1 MAGSGPRYHGIATP
15 FWFVPESADAF
26 GALEMKESDIV
37 LSTYP
42 KCGTTWT
49 QKILSCLRRMDAD
62 GVMSAAPEVGST
74 GQVYPDGI
82 PLERPPEPHP
92 IFGSASIAELFAQRD
107 PRLFSSHLPASR
119 LPCLTHGKG
128 RLIYV
133 LRNPKDTA
141 TSLHFFMGAAKD
153 DWLGNEH
160 GPGSLN
166 RFLADPAPNAFG
178 AYWDHILEMEELVEK
193 LGPDRA
199 LVLYYEEMK
208 GDHRGQVARI
218 AKFLGMPVTDKL
230 LDAVVAAT
238 AFKAMAAERQGTKL
252 AALTRKGVIG
262 DWEGHLDDATWSR
275 VDTLFDERCGQSKL
289 YQPMKQWMVAQNPKL

>member
-1 MAGSGPRYHGIATP
+1 
-15 FWFVPESADAF
+15 
-26 GALEMKESDIV
+26 
-37 LSTYP
+37 
-42 KCGTTWT
+42 
-49 QKILSCLRRMDAD
+49 
-62 GVMSAAPEVGST
+62 
-74 GQVYPDGI
+74 
-82 PLERPPEPHP
+82 
-92 IFGSASIAELFAQRD
+92 
-107 PRLFSSHLPASR
+107 
-119 LPCLTHGKG
+119 
-128 RLIYV
+128 
-133 LRNPKDTA
+133 
-141 TSLHFFMGAAKD
+141 
-153 DWLGNEH
+153 LGNEH

-252 AALTRKGVIG
+252 AALTRKVC
-262 DWEGHLDDATWSR
+262 SP
-275 VDTLFDERCGQSKL
+275 C
-289 YQPMKQWMVAQNPKL
+289 